1 MLLKPKPRPPIRI
14 HDIGSTKSWVL
25 DPITGKWE
33 IGVQA
38 TIPENNLKIFLTSIT
53 SIRDSLNKI
62 LTTIGEGTIDPPY
75 EYGKILTQDD
85 IPTEEIMLLP
95 TYISANTEYI
105 NKISSF
111 LSDEYISNCGGQ
123 TGGMVARYSGN
134 SGVATKIPNGFTLCP
149 LPKQG
154 YYQGTIVLP
163 TDGKCKDNY
172 TLQQG
177 VCVMYGKQLVSKA
190 LFSKTKKCPAIN
202 LKPKP
207 TPKPSLFV
215 DEIPTKEWIAN
226 PISGEW
232 IQGPCSINQSGITSL
247 VNAIDENVEA
257 INTIL
262 TKINISEIPK
272 IIVQLEATRSKIP
285 PKTKVPVQTLPSQI
299 RNIVAR
305 IEEISNYIS
314 KCNPGDAGSSDNAGS
329 SGAEGGGTRRKR
341 SMKKSKKTFRNRRS

>member
-38 TIPENNLKIFLTSIT
+38 TIPENNLKVFLTSIT

-123 TGGMVARYSGN
+123 TGGSSMRKPVKMKR
-134 SGVATKIPNGFTLCP
+134 PRP
-149 LPKQG
+149 
-154 YYQGTIVLP
+154 
-163 TDGKCKDNY
+163 
-172 TLQQG
+172 
-177 VCVMYGKQLVSKA
+177 
-190 LFSKTKKCPAIN
+190 
-202 LKPKP
+202 LKPIP
-207 TPKPSLFV
+207 MGIPMGSQTQNSFV
-215 DEIPTKEWIAN
+215 ETVATKEWIAN

-272 IIVQLEATRSKIP
+272 VIIQFETTKSKNP
-285 PKTKVPVQTLPSQI
+285 PKPKVPVQTLPSQI

-314 KCNPGDAGSSDNAGS
+314 KCNSGDAGS